1 MDAIKT
7 YTNPRTNMQAQVRVR
22 KDGRFAVAL
31 VDLDS
36 GREVP
41 FMRVWSS
48 EDLANDYARHLVQQ
62 EAA

>member
-1 MDAIKT
+1 MNVIKA
-7 YTNPRTNMQAQVRVR
+7 YTNPRTNMEAQVRVR

-36 GREVP
+36 GRQVP
-41 FMRVWSS
+41 VVRIWTS
-48 EDLANDYARHLVQQ
+48 EDLASDYARYLVQ

>member
-1 MDAIKT
+1 MNVLKQ
-7 YTNPRTNMQAQVRVR
+7 YTNKRTNMQAQVRVR

-36 GREVP
+36 GRQVP
-41 FMRVWSS
+41 IVRIWTS
-48 EDLANDYARHLVQQ
+48 EDLANDYARYLVQ